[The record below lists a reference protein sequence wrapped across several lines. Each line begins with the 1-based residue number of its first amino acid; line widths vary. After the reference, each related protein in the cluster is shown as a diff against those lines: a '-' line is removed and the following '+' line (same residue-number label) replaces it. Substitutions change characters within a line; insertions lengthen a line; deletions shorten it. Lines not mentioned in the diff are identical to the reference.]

1 MKMIQENKKKLILT
15 SIVIL
20 LPIIIGLI
28 LWNKLPD
35 KLPTHWNAEGV
46 VDGWSSKT
54 FAVIG
59 LPGFLFAVHW
69 GCVLASSAD
78 PKKQNIEGK
87 VLNVVFW
94 ICPIISVLGATLI
107 YGTALGMDFKVD
119 KIVLAL
125 VGIMFIVIGNY
136 LPKCKQS
143 YTMGIK
149 LPWTLSDEEN
159 WNRTHRLGGKLWVA
173 SGFVIILCMLL
184 PTNAMSAVLIIILFS
199 AVIVPTIYSYQLYKK
214 KEKHGE

>member
-1 MKMIQENKKKLILT
+1 MIKENKKKLILT
-15 SIVIL
+15 SIIIL
-20 LPIIIGLI
+20 LPILIGLI

-46 VDGWSSKT
+46 VDGWSSKA
-54 FAVIG
+54 FAVFG

-69 GCVLASSAD
+69 VCVLASSAD

-87 VLNVVFW
+87 VLNIVFW
-94 ICPIISVLGATLI
+94 TCPIISVLGGVLI
-107 YGTALGMDFKVD
+107 YGTALGMEFKVD
-119 KIVLAL
+119 KIMLAL
-125 VGIMFIVIGNY
+125 MGIMFIVIGNY

-159 WNRTHRLGGKLWVA
+159 WNRTHRMGGKLWVA
-173 SGFVIILCMLL
+173 SGFILILCMLL
-184 PTNAMSAVLIIILFS
+184 PTNAMSVIVLTILAV
-199 AVIVPTIYSYQLYKK
+199 AVIVPTVYSYRLYKK
-214 KEKHGE
+214 KEKGGE

>member
-1 MKMIQENKKKLILT
+1 MIKVNKKKLIIT

-20 LPIIIGLI
+20 VPIIAGVF

-35 KLPTHWNAEGV
+35 KIPTHWNAAGE
-46 VDGWSSKT
+46 VDGWSSKA
-54 FAVIG
+54 FAVFG

-69 GCVLASSAD
+69 LCLLASSAD

-87 VLNVVFW
+87 VLYIVLW
-94 ICPIISVLGATLI
+94 MCPVISVLGAVLM
-107 YGTALGMDFKVD
+107 YGTALGMEFRVE
-119 KIVLAL
+119 KIIPSL
-125 VGIMFIVIGNY
+125 VGVVFIVVGNY

-149 LPWTLSDEEN
+149 LPWTLNDEEN

-173 SGFVIILCMLL
+173 CGAVVILSMFL
-184 PTNAMSAVLIIILFS
+184 PNKFMVAIFFS
-199 AVIVPTIYSYQLYKK
+199 VVSVATFVPTVYSYLIFRE
-214 KEKHGE
+214 KEKRGE